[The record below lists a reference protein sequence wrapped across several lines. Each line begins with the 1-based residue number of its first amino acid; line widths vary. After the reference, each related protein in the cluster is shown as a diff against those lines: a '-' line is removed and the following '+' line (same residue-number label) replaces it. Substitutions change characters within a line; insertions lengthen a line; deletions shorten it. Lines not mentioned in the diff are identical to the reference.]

1 MGRPKNKINDANIS
15 LDVEFSDSKK
25 FSSVLNPRFTIH
37 TTSIMT
43 YEQIANSMYFN
54 KELIESKMSQLDY
67 LPVVGYFDE
76 NGEATTHCDKTV
88 PYGCVLANT
97 ARFEKVDGKDYLVA
111 DTVFWS
117 ERYPE
122 VKDVGKYKQSMEL
135 TSVSGNWNSQDKFY
149 EVDDFN
155 FDALCIINVAPAFK
169 DAKIEIFSKNDEEF
183 KMNFEQMKQELAEF
197 LKDINMKEKED
208 NKVNTNIKFEPS
220 GDHTHNKG
228 IEIPKHDHGLPQD
241 GNIKLPEKEFEEVKF
256 ALSHEA
262 IHERLFKA
270 MNPIDSEGYRSF
282 NYFIVETKNSS
293 FVAMDIENYGTYYR
307 FDYSEYDGQ
316 VTVDFDSKVEVFAGF
331 MTSAEMAKLDE
342 VKEQANNFEK
352 VIKEFENLSV
362 QYSKVVEE
370 SESKDVELVELREFK
385 ETTEKESFEKEK
397 EANRVEIANIVEKF
411 SKRLTHDEIIDA
423 IGENYEDMKADEVNS
438 KLSIAFSTKTLNED
452 KTIQQPK
459 VFSNIGDIQPKDMSI
474 TDRLLNEAKALKN
487 KNIK

>member
-1 MGRPKNKINDANIS
+1 MGRPKNNINDANIS
-15 LDVEFSDSKK
+15 IDLKFEKSDIGRLNERFSVYK
-25 FSSVLNPRFTIH
+25 
-37 TTSIMT
+37 TSLIS
-43 YEQIANSMYFN
+43 YSQIANQFHFPKEIIEKKMYQLSM
-54 KELIESKMSQLDY
+54 
-67 LPVVGYFDE
+67 LPVIGLY
-76 NGEATTHCDKTV
+76 NGEDFEGHKGNTK
-88 PYGCVLANT
+88 PYGCIIPNT
-97 ARFEKVDGKDYLVA
+97 ARFEEIDGEDYLVCEVA
-111 DTVFWS
+111 IWS
-117 ERYPE
+117 GRYSE
-122 VKDVGKYKQSMEL
+122 ANDLSDCNQSMEIVGI
-135 TSVSGNWNSQDKFY
+135 SASYNSTDKFY
-149 EVDDFN
+149 EVSDMT
-155 FDALCIINVAPAFK
+155 FDAVCILGADVAPAFK
-169 DAKIEIFSKNDEEF
+169 KARMDVDAQFEDEFEEF
-183 KMNFEQMKQELAEF
+183 KAEFAEF
-197 LKDINMKEKED
+197 LKDINTEEKED
-208 NKVNTNIKFEPS
+208 EKVDEDVKFENS
-220 GDHTHNKG
+220 GNHKHSVD
-228 IEIPKHDHGLPQD
+228 IPKHTHSLPQD

-307 FDYSEYDGQ
+307 FDYSESDGQ

-331 MTSAEMAKLDE
+331 MTSAEMVKLDE

-352 VIKEFENLSV
+352 VSKEFENLSV

-423 IGENYEDMKADEVNS
+423 IGENYEDMNADEVNS